1 MTAEQA
7 TTEVLIAT
15 ARRLFGQRGYGAV
28 GTEEIV
34 QQAGV
39 TRGALDHHFRG
50 GKQELFQAVLVQLS
64 AETTRRIARAARRD
78 DPWQSLV
85 AGIDAFLD
93 ACATQEVRRIM
104 LVDGPAVLGWDVW
117 RAIDA
122 EYKLVERALRRAID
136 AGEIQPHPPDAL
148 AQVLLG
154 ALQEAAMLVASAD
167 DQALAREET
176 ATMIR
181 HLLQGIRTP
190 AVR

>member
-1 MTAEQA
+1 LTAEQA